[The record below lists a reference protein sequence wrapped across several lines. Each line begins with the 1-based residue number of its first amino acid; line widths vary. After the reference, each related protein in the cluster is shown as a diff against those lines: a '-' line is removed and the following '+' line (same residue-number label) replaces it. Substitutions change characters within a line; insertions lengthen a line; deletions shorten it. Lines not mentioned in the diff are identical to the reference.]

1 MTISSLGREV
11 QENPCPVAIMAGNN
25 GERSPEMIPFIR
37 TAVAQPFITG
47 RNTGLAASVGF
58 AVLLFLVLIW
68 VNLNTV
74 IAAITSFITL
84 AVNATVLLMRY
95 QSHASTPLAVNINH
109 PFMDTE
115 PMGEAALVVRMSD
128 GTWCDPGSHRVRAIP
143 DELLGGFSLAK
154 DTLDFPVIGHF
165 STRREKNP
173 TMVRHLALINQAIA
187 LRDAVNDVPD
197 PIEDAREREKIDSGL
212 LERSWMEDEEQVE
225 VESPLVSFFR
235 RKD

>member
-1 MTISSLGREV
+1 
-11 QENPCPVAIMAGNN
+11 MAGNN
-25 GERSPEMIPFIR
+25 GERPPEMIPFIR
-37 TAVAQPFITG
+37 TAVAQPFISG

-58 AVLLFLVLIW
+58 AALLFLVLIW
-68 VNLNTV
+68 VNLAST
-74 IAAITSFITL
+74 IAALVSFSTL

-109 PFMDTE
+109 PFMDTA
-115 PMGEAALVVRMSD
+115 PMGDAAVVVRLSD
-128 GTWCDPGSHRVRAIP
+128 GTWCDPGNHRVRAIP

-154 DTLDFPVIGHF
+154 DTLDYPVIGHF
-165 STRREKNP
+165 SSARVKTP

-197 PIEDAREREKIDSGL
+197 PIEDARERENIDSGL
-212 LERSWMEDEEQVE
+212 LERSWMEEEAELE

-235 RKD
+235 RKE

>member
-1 MTISSLGREV
+1 
-11 QENPCPVAIMAGNN
+11 MAGNS

-37 TAVAQPFITG
+37 TAVAQPFISG

-58 AVLLFLVLIW
+58 AVLLFLVLTR
-68 VNLNTV
+68 VNLNAT
-74 IAAITSFITL
+74 IAAVIGLCTL

-115 PMGEAALVVRMSD
+115 PMGEAALVVRLSD
-128 GTWCDPGSHRVRAIP
+128 GTWCDPGNHRVRVIP

-154 DTLDFPVIGHF
+154 DALDFPVIGHF
-165 STRREKNP
+165 STQREKTP

-197 PIEDAREREKIDSGL
+197 PIEEARDREKVDSGL
-212 LERSWMEDEEQVE
+212 LERSWMEEETELE

-235 RKD
+235 RKE